1 MGGNP
6 ISVGSRSVTESGN
19 SWTIALP
26 KKELK
31 EQGVKPD
38 DILGES
44 VRIVLDED
52 GKLETDLGDLMEQ
65 E

>member
-1 MGGNP
+1 MVGTP

-31 EQGVKPD
+31 EQGVEPE
-38 DILGES
+38 DIVGQT
-44 VRIVLDED
+44 VTVVLDED
-52 GKLETDLGDLMEQ
+52 GKLETDLGELIEDE
-65 E
+65 